1 MSYRLHIANKN
12 YSSWSMRPWV
22 LMRALEIDFEEVLT
36 PFEYGQRQ
44 PGFDAFS
51 PTGKVPCLVDGGL
64 TLWDS
69 LAICE
74 YLAETHSGVWPEPV
88 AARAFARC
96 ASAEMHS
103 GFGALRDECSMNC
116 GLAIALGTPSEALER
131 DIERLEA
138 LWGEGLSR
146 FGGPWLA
153 GDAFT
158 AVDAF
163 FAPVAVRIRGYQ
175 LELGREAMAYAE
187 RLLAHPAVAT
197 WVNEGI
203 QEPWREAF
211 HEQDCIRDRRVIED
225 RRPPQH

>member
-1 MSYRLHIANKN
+1 MRYRLHIANKN

-22 LMRALEIDFEEVLT
+22 LMRARNIAFEEVLT

-44 PGFDAFS
+44 PGFDNFS
-51 PTGKVPCLVDGGL
+51 PTGQVPCLIDGEL

-74 YLAETHSGVWPEPV
+74 YLAEAHPGVWPQERV
-88 AARAFARC
+88 ARAFARC
-96 ASAEMHS
+96 AAAEMHS

-116 GLAIALGTPSEALER
+116 GLTLALDQPSGALMR
-131 DIERLEA
+131 DLKRLET
-138 LWGEGLSR
+138 LWREGLSR

-153 GDAFT
+153 GNAFT

-163 FAPVAVRIRGYQ
+163 FAPVAVRLRGYQ
-175 LELGREAMAYAE
+175 LSLEREAMGYAE

-197 WVNEGI
+197 WIDEGLR
-203 QEPWREAF
+203 EPWREAF
-211 HEQDCIRDRRVIED
+211 HEKDCLRDRRVIED
-225 RRPPQH
+225 CRPFPH